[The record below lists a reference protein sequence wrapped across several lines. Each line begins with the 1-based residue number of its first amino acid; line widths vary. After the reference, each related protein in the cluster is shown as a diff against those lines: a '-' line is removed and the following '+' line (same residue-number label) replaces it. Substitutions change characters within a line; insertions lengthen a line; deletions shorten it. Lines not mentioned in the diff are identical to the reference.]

1 MNETN
6 DGDWEIVYSTDKEYK
21 IIIIK
26 EILSENNIT
35 SYEINKKDS
44 SYLFGVF
51 ELYVRGVNVIKANLL
66 IEKSEV

>member
-1 MNETN
+1 MNETI

-21 IIIIK
+21 IMIIK